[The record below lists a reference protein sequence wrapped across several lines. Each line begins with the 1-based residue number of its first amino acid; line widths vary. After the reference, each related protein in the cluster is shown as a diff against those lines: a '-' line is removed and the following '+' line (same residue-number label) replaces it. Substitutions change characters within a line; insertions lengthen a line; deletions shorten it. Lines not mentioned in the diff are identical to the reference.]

1 MLHVDIPSSREFT
14 ALITARHPWSVSLFV
29 PTTPETQHIAQA
41 RTELGN
47 LFKVAEEQLTAA
59 GIEKRALW
67 PMQEQL
73 GDLLEDDDFWAYQ
86 ANGLAVL
93 LTPDSL
99 RAFRLPTH
107 LTPMVQ
113 VSDRFHL
120 KPLWRVMSVNQHAF
134 VLAIE
139 ENGTRLI
146 EVAAD
151 LPAVEVKVQGMPKDA
166 ASAAGTATVN
176 SRNYRQKLGGGEG
189 QSFHL
194 RGYARKVDAAIR
206 PVLSGRSEPLIVAA
220 AEPMLSIARS
230 VVSHD
235 GLAAESIT
243 GSPAR
248 MTPGDLAAAARPILD
263 KLHSDAVA
271 EAHRLFDAR
280 KGEGRAT
287 RDIADAARAA
297 TFGAV
302 DTLLIDMDEAV
313 PGTVDETTG
322 AVTFAKDES
331 AASYGVVDEIA
342 GRTALA
348 GGRVMAVRKADLPD
362 GASLMAILRYAV

>member
-1 MLHVDIPSSREFT
+1 MLHVDIPSPGEFG
-14 ALITARHPWSVSLFV
+14 ALIAARHAHCVSLYV
-29 PTTPETQHIAQA
+29 PTTPETQHIAEA
-41 RTELGN
+41 RTELAN
-47 LFKVAEEQLTAA
+47 LFRQAEAQLAAA
-59 GIEKRALW
+59 GIDKRALW
-67 PMQEQL
+67 PMQEQM
-73 GDLLEDDDFWAYQ
+73 GDLLEDDDFWAHQ
-86 ANGLAVL
+86 ANGLAVF
-93 LTPDSL
+93 LTADSL

-107 LTPMVQ
+107 LTAIVQ

-151 LPAVEVKVQGMPKDA
+151 LPAVEVKVPGMPRDA

-194 RGYARKVDAAIR
+194 RGYARKVDAALR
-206 PVLSGRSEPLIVAA
+206 PVLSGRPEPLILAA

-230 VVSHD
+230 VVGHD
-235 GLAAESIT
+235 GLAADAIT

-248 MTPGDLAAAARPILD
+248 LSPGELAAAARPILD
-263 KLHSDAVA
+263 RLHADALA
-271 EAHRLFDAR
+271 RAHRLFEAR
-280 KGEGRAT
+280 RGDGRAT
-287 RDIADAARAA
+287 LDVADAARAA

-302 DTLLIDMDEAV
+302 DTLLIDMDEVV
-313 PGTVDETTG
+313 PGTVDEATG
-322 AVTFAKDES
+322 AVTFAKQEGAD
-331 AASYGVVDEIA
+331 SYGVVDEIA

-348 GGRVMAVRKADLPD
+348 GGRVMAVRRADLPE